1 MTLIGIDIEVAA
13 NLLKNDN
20 VVAIPTETVYGLA
33 GNALSISAVT
43 KIYEIKDRPFT
54 HPLII
59 HLPDTSNLS
68 KYVKNIPA
76 IAIKLA
82 EHFWPGPLTL
92 LLPKTDII
100 PDIVTS
106 GLPDVAVRIPNHPV
120 AIQLLRKL
128 SFPLAAPSANPYGYI
143 SPTNPEHVNKQLSGK
158 IPYILDGGICMA
170 GIEST
175 IVGFENGIPVIYRV
189 GAIAP
194 EAIKKVA
201 GRVEIKI
208 QSQVKPLSPGMSC
221 SHYSPRT
228 PLFLT
233 NNIEALPKTLPRS
246 GTGILSFKNL
256 YPFILIPENR
266 QEILSYTGN
275 LEEAAHNLYKALHRL
290 DSLGLERIIAES
302 VPNTGL
308 GIAINDRLSRSTQK
322 TSINDDVEY
331 AKQKK

>member
-1 MTLIGIDIEVAA
+1 MELIGIDIEVAA
-13 NLLKNDN
+13 DLLKNDN

-43 KIYEIKDRPFT
+43 KIYEIKNRPFT
-54 HPLII
+54 NPLII

-68 KYVKNIPA
+68 TYVKDIPS
-76 IAIKLA
+76 IALDLA
-82 EHFWPGPLTL
+82 DYFWPGPLTL

-106 GLPDVAVRIPNHPV
+106 GLPDVAVRIPNHPI

-143 SPTNPEHVNKQLSGK
+143 SPTNPEHVKRQLFGK
-158 IPYILDGGICMA
+158 IPYILDGGICAA

-189 GAIAP
+189 GAITP

-208 QSQVKPLSPGMSC
+208 QSQIKPLSPGMSYT
-221 SHYSPRT
+221 HYSPRT

-233 NNIEALPKTLPRS
+233 TNIEALLKTLPRS
-246 GTGILSFKNL
+246 GTGILSFKNI
-256 YPFILIPENR
+256 YPFILIPENC
-266 QEILSYTGN
+266 QEILSFTGT
-275 LEEAAHNLYKALHRL
+275 LQEAAHNLYKALHRL
-290 DSLGLERIIAES
+290 DSLGLERIIAEL
-302 VPNTGL
+302 VPDTGL
-308 GIAINDRLSRSTQK
+308 GIAINDRLNRATQK
-322 TSINDDVEY
+322 NFN
-331 AKQKK
+331 K

>member
-143 SPTNPEHVNKQLSGK
+143 SPTNPEHVNKQLFGK

-233 NNIEALPKTLPRS
+233 NNIEALLKTLPRS

>member
-1 MTLIGIDIEVAA
+1 MELIGIDIQIAA
-13 NLLKNDN
+13 DLLENDN
-20 VVAIPTETVYGLA
+20 VIAIPTETVYGLA

-43 KIYEIKDRPFT
+43 KIYEIKNRPFT
-54 HPLII
+54 NPLII

-68 KYVKNIPA
+68 TYVKDIPTVA
-76 IAIKLA
+76 LDLA
-82 EHFWPGPLTL
+82 EYFWPGPLTL

-106 GLPDVAVRIPNHPV
+106 GLPDVAVRIPNHPL

-143 SPTNPEHVNKQLSGK
+143 SPTNPEHVKRQLFGK
-158 IPYILDGGICMA
+158 IPYILDGGICAA

-189 GAIAP
+189 GAITP

-208 QSQVKPLSPGMSC
+208 QSQTQPLSPGMS
-221 SHYSPRT
+221 STHYSPRT

-233 NNIEALPKTLPRS
+233 NNIEALLKTLPRS

-256 YPFILIPENR
+256 NPFILIAENH
-266 QEILSYTGN
+266 QETLSSSCN

-290 DSLGLERIIAES
+290 DSLGLERIIAER
-302 VPNTGL
+302 VPDTGL
-308 GIAINDRLSRSTQK
+308 GIAINDRLSRATRK
-322 TSINDDVEY
+322 TL
-331 AKQKK
+331 

>member
-1 MTLIGIDIEVAA
+1 MELIGIDIQIAA
-13 NLLKNDN
+13 DLLENDN
-20 VVAIPTETVYGLA
+20 VIAIPTETVYGLA

-43 KIYEIKDRPFT
+43 KIYEIKNRPFT
-54 HPLII
+54 NPLII

-68 KYVKNIPA
+68 TYVKDIPTVA
-76 IAIKLA
+76 LDLA
-82 EHFWPGPLTL
+82 EYFWPGPLTL

-106 GLPDVAVRIPNHPV
+106 GLPDVAVRIPNHPL

-143 SPTNPEHVNKQLSGK
+143 SPTNPEHVKRQLFGK
-158 IPYILDGGICMA
+158 IPYILDGGICAA

-189 GAIAP
+189 GAITP

-208 QSQVKPLSPGMSC
+208 QSQTKPLSPGMSYT
-221 SHYSPRT
+221 HYSPRT

-233 NNIEALPKTLPRS
+233 NNIEALLKTLPRS

-256 YPFILIPENR
+256 NPFILIAENH
-266 QEILSYTGN
+266 QETLSSSGN

-290 DSLGLERIIAES
+290 DSLGLERIIAER
-302 VPNTGL
+302 VPDTGL
-308 GIAINDRLSRSTQK
+308 GIVINDRLSRATRK
-322 TSINDDVEY
+322 TL
-331 AKQKK
+331 